1 MLLYPYKP
9 WTIVLSS
16 KIPVVHC
23 KSLVLLLFSDGTHT
37 SNCSVLLSVYVLVYV
52 VLLDL
57 FFVAFILSTFSQT
70 KLKRNVFTTKK
81 KKKEIWRKAADES
94 TSLTHD

>member
-37 SNCSVLLSVYVLVYV
+37 SNCSVLLSVYVFVYV

-57 FFVAFILSTFSQT
+57 FFVAFILSTFSH
-70 KLKRNVFTTKK
+70 KIKK
-81 KKKEIWRKAADES
+81 KCIYNEKEEERNMEKS
-94 TSLTHD
+94 C